1 VRAASGGV
9 YSLALGP
16 VGSGLLYAG
25 CGDGSIVMFQEQ
37 EREYLELHQTQV
49 QGCVTSLSPSADGS
63 EIAVGTQEGNM
74 YRLRAST
81 FESLLIA
88 ENHSQAVTNVA
99 FCRGNSECF
108 ATCSED
114 GTIRIWDS
122 GAYTVIAKSFVR
134 GATPTCLAFTDE
146 VIMSGWSDGKI
157 RYVCLPNPDER
168 NQENSH
174 GHVYCRD
181 TLDGLLL
188 CFWLT
193 HARTHSLQLP
203 SHLRRLIPSQ
213 IVRHEHR
220 RGLVEH
226 QRCASRWGDVPD
238 TGPQLQILSEW
249 RSEWGGARVGS
260 TVTRTGLPS
269 QGTHT
274 PRQLGVDIRRQSPR
288 LVV

>member
-1 VRAASGGV
+1 MRAASGGV
-9 YSLALGP
+9 FSLALGP

-37 EREYLELHQTQV
+37 DREYLELHQTLV
-49 QGCVTSLSPSADGS
+49 QGCVTSLSPSVDGS

-88 ENHSQAVTNVA
+88 ENHSQSVTNVA

-146 VIMSGWSDGKI
+146 VIMSGWTDGKI
-157 RYVCLPNPDER
+157 RYVC
-168 NQENSH
+168 H
-174 GHVYCRD
+174 TCAACRAR
-181 TLDGLLL
+181 LRLSVLVCACL
-188 CFWLT
+188 CVF
-193 HARTHSLQLP
+193 
-203 SHLRRLIPSQ
+203 ICVCVCMC
-213 IVRHEHR
+213 VRACVCLFVCVHEKKKQ
-220 RGLVEH
+220 GE
-226 QRCASRWGDVPD
+226 ASM
-238 TGPQLQILSEW
+238 
-249 RSEWGGARVGS
+249 ARVYLS
-260 TVTRTGLPS
+260 LP
-269 QGTHT
+269 
-274 PRQLGVDIRRQSPR
+274 
-288 LVV
+288 